1 MSEAADFWYIRL
13 PDGQVLRAATT
24 AIVRQHLEAGR
35 IPAGSMVRR
44 TSDGEWV
51 TLAWTREFADLA
63 AKAPPSNGPAAAER
77 QAARARRKRRG
88 RASSVASR
96 LDPQQLQLVGVRGL
110 MQELV
115 AALDSTL
122 VRKKLLAAGL
132 TGLLLGFL
140 LALYRLPAVR
150 SAPRSAGF
158 DWYLAAAALL
168 LVAATTGLLTRLT
181 YVELARLRPARWR
194 EGLTGLDFL
203 TVRLAVTQGL
213 VVGSTLGL
221 IALLRWLPTWLLA
234 GAGAEGGAREVWA
247 AVAVVAGLVLEVCLW
262 PVCVFA
268 LLLGPILVVEGSS
281 VLGGLRQWVRLIR
294 QRAGRVL
301 LYEALAMGQGLI
313 ATLPFAFPL
322 LALYGLQLDERLL
335 GPAQFTRHVL
345 TGCALAPL
353 LAYLI
358 VANVFIY
365 LNLRYS

>member
-1 MSEAADFWYIRL
+1 MKEPPDFWYIRL
-13 PDGQVLRAATT
+13 PDGQVLRAAST
-24 AIVRQHLEAGR
+24 AIVRQHLETGR
-35 IPAGSMVRR
+35 LPGGSMVRR
-44 TSDGEWV
+44 TSDAEWV

-63 AKAPPSNGPAAAER
+63 EKVAANGPSAER
-77 QAARARRKRRG
+77 EAARARRKRRA
-88 RASSVASR
+88 RPSTVASR

-122 VRKKLLAAGL
+122 VRKKLLAAAL
-132 TGLLLGFL
+132 AGLLLGAL
-140 LALYRLPAVR
+140 LALYLLPAVR
-150 SAPRSAGF
+150 AAPRSAGF

-168 LVAATTGLLTRLT
+168 VVAATTGLLTRLT

-203 TVRLAVTQGL
+203 TARLAVTQGL
-213 VVGSTLGL
+213 VAGGTLGL

-234 GAGAEGGAREVWA
+234 GEPGAAREAWAGA
-247 AVAVVAGLVLEVCLW
+247 AVVVGLVLEVCLW
-262 PVCVFA
+262 PVCAFV

-281 VLGGLRQWVRLIR
+281 VVGALRQWARLVR
-294 QRAGRVL
+294 QHPGRVL

-322 LALYGLQLDERLL
+322 LALYGLPLDERLL
-335 GPAQFTRHVL
+335 GVAVFTRHVL
-345 TGCALAPL
+345 TGLALAPL
-353 LAYLI
+353 LAYLV

-365 LNLRYS
+365 LNVRYSP

>member
-13 PDGQVLRAATT
+13 PDGQVLHAATT

-44 TSDGEWV
+44 TTDGEWV
-51 TLAWTREFADLA
+51 ALAWTREFADLT
-63 AKAPPSNGPAAAER
+63 AKAVTNGPSAAGPPV
-77 QAARARRKRRG
+77 ARARRQRRG
-88 RASSVASR
+88 RPSSIAAR

-110 MQELV
+110 LQELL

-122 VRKKLLAAGL
+122 VRKKMEAAALAGL
-132 TGLLLGFL
+132 CLGFL
-140 LALYRLPAVR
+140 LALYLLPAVR

-168 LVAATTGLLTRLT
+168 VVAATTGLLTRLT
-181 YVELARLRPARWR
+181 YVELSRLRPARWR
-194 EGLTGLDFL
+194 EGLAGLDFL
-203 TVRLAVTQGL
+203 TARLGVTQGL
-213 VVGSTLGL
+213 VVGGTLGL

-234 GAGAEGGAREVWA
+234 GGASPAREVWA
-247 AVAVVAGLVLEVCLW
+247 AVAVVVGLVLEVCLW
-262 PVCVFA
+262 PVCVFV
-268 LLLGPILVVEGSS
+268 LLLGPVLVVEGAS
-281 VLGGLRQWVRLIR
+281 VVGALRQWARLVR
-294 QRAGRVL
+294 QHPGRVL

-322 LALYGLQLDERLL
+322 LALYGLPLDERLL
-335 GPAQFTRHVL
+335 GPALFTRHVL

-365 LNLRYS
+365 LNLRYSE

>member
-1 MSEAADFWYIRL
+1 MNEAADFWYIRL

-44 TSDGEWV
+44 TADGEWV

-63 AKAPPSNGPAAAER
+63 EKVAANGPAAAR
-77 QAARARRKRRG
+77 RAARRKRR
-88 RASSVASR
+88 ASPSTVASR

-110 MQELV
+110 IQELL

-132 TGLLLGFL
+132 AGLLLGFL
-140 LALYRLPAVR
+140 LAVYLLPAVR

-168 LVAATTGLLTRLT
+168 IVAATTGLLTRLT

-213 VVGSTLGL
+213 VVGGTLGL
-221 IALLRWLPTWLLA
+221 IALLRWLPGWLL
-234 GAGAEGGAREVWA
+234 GAGGPETAAVRETWA
-247 AVAVVAGLVLEVCLW
+247 AVAVAWGLVLEVGLW
-262 PVCVFA
+262 PVCVFV

-281 VLGGLRQWVRLIR
+281 VLGALRQWARLVR

-322 LALYGLQLDERLL
+322 LALYGLPLDERLL
-335 GPAQFTRHVL
+335 GVADFTRHVL

-365 LNLRYS
+365 LNLRYST

>member
-13 PDGQVLRAATT
+13 PDGQVLHAATT

-35 IPAGSMVRR
+35 IPAGSTVRR
-44 TSDGEWV
+44 TTDGEWV
-51 TLAWTREFADLA
+51 ALAWTREFADLA
-63 AKAPPSNGPAAAER
+63 AKVAANGPSGAAA
-77 QAARARRKRRG
+77 AARARRKRRA
-88 RASSVASR
+88 RPSTVASR
-96 LDPQQLQLVGVRGL
+96 LDPQQLQTVGVRGL

-122 VRKKLLAAGL
+122 VRKKLAAAAVA
-132 TGLLLGFL
+132 GLLLGFL
-140 LALYRLPAVR
+140 LALYRLPALR
-150 SAPRSAGF
+150 AAPRSAGF

-168 LVAATTGLLTRLT
+168 IVAATTGLLSRLT
-181 YVELARLRPARWR
+181 YVELARLRSARWR
-194 EGLTGLDFL
+194 EGLAGLDFL
-203 TVRLAVTQGL
+203 TVRLALTQGL
-213 VVGSTLGL
+213 VVGGTLGL

-234 GAGAEGGAREVWA
+234 GAAPDTEATREAWA
-247 AVAVVAGLVLEVCLW
+247 GVAVVVGLVLEVCLW
-262 PVCVFA
+262 PVCVFV
-268 LLLGPILVVEGSS
+268 LLLGPILVVEGAS
-281 VLGGLRQWVRLIR
+281 VLGALRQWARLVR
-294 QRAGRVL
+294 QHPGRVL

-322 LALYGLQLDERLL
+322 LAIYGLPLDERLL
-335 GPAQFTRHVL
+335 GPALFTRHVL